1 MLDVHAPHGGVHTWK
16 DFWIHLGT
24 IAAGLLIAISL
35 EQSVEALHR
44 LHERHVLEDELR
56 VEGEDNKTAAEV
68 DVTYYDARLRFL
80 LGLRRDI
87 DTMIATGGK
96 ANLTFRAF
104 KAPPAGHGMSPGTTT
119 LNLNSTVWDTAKA
132 DGRLAL
138 LPDAVKKTFGVLY
151 HHKEQVDEQ
160 QVTYSGISKRRSSF
174 QGQFSDLATPATPVL
189 SRMSEAELREFR
201 GLIMDDLQET
211 TSLRFITLNFLGDSN
226 LVLNT
231 ALTYDAKSAERAM
244 VTAEAD
250 EAAAHRLDYLEMAKE
265 IDAEDAAREKAG
277 ARPAPQAGK

>member
-138 LPDAVKKTFGVLY
+138 LPDAVNKTFGVLY